1 MNYAAATDKNDAL
14 RKLSLAFGSA
24 AGDKPEMIKKL
35 EEAIQLVKE
44 GKPLDESMLAAMLRI
59 EKNTEKDV
67 EIRTPDFMQQSMDI
81 LATSLEKVFGAGVV
95 DSSEGVI
102 NAIQHLDGTVQRG
115 QLKSRAMGSTFRGI
129 ELGY

>member
-1 MNYAAATDKNDAL
+1 
-14 RKLSLAFGSA
+14 
-24 AGDKPEMIKKL
+24 
-35 EEAIQLVKE
+35 
-44 GKPLDESMLAAMLRI
+44 
-59 EKNTEKDV
+59 
-67 EIRTPDFMQQSMDI
+67 MQQSMDI